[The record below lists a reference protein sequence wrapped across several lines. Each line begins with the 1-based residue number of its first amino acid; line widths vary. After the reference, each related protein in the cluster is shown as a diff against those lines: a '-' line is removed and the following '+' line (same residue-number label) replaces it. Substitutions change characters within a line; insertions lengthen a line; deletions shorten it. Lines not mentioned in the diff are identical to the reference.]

1 MNTQNTT
8 TQQVP
13 TAPNPTG
20 KGGFGDNP
28 QNRNPGGWKK
38 DQSISYQYN
47 FLIRLKVDEFRE
59 WLQEHPENE
68 RTMAQEL
75 AYQAVLKARKE
86 LNYLRE
92 ITDRIEGKPSQST
105 DITSGGKPI
114 ENPLIISTI
123 KPRDVISET
132 ETEAGS

>member
-1 MNTQNTT
+1 MTTQSKT
-8 TQQVP
+8 TQQETTP
-13 TAPNPTG
+13 PEKRNPTG
-20 KGGFGDNP
+20 KGGFADNP

-59 WLQEHPENE
+59 WLQQHPESD

-92 ITDRIEGKPSQST
+92 ITDRIEGKPNQQT

-114 ENPLIISTI
+114 LGGLTNVHINDSN
-123 KPRDVISET
+123 KKAD
-132 ETEAGS
+132 EA